1 MIDYLI
7 PLFIF
12 IVTIITIKIEYFSE
26 REYEFIPNNS
36 TLLKIIIVS
45 SFIVFIGSVIKEYSD
60 NQDKES
66 RSAQIESLTVEVN
79 DLKERLEL
87 KTEKLNNTLI
97 KIDLNKRNR
106 EKNIRDANKLRIMK
120 IFNSEMFMN
129 MEILEIVK
137 EDSDTTRLLGFL
149 YKRKYLSIS
158 GIGELTSSDLNL
170 SLDSYQSLLRLE
182 TILKDINTILEGA
195 SDDVMRAGT
204 GGFNRMSIASQK
216 AKYAISLY
224 KTIIQ
229 EL

>member
-60 NQDKES
+60 NQDKEN

-216 AKYAISLY
+216 AKDAISLY

>member
-60 NQDKES
+60 NQDKEN

-87 KTEKLNNTLI
+87 KTEKLNNKLI

-106 EKNIRDANKLRIMK
+106 EK
-120 IFNSEMFMN
+120 
-129 MEILEIVK
+129 ILEM
-137 EDSDTTRLLGFL
+137 
-149 YKRKYLSIS
+149 
-158 GIGELTSSDLNL
+158 
-170 SLDSYQSLLRLE
+170 Q
-182 TILKDINTILEGA
+182 INFVL
-195 SDDVMRAGT
+195 
-204 GGFNRMSIASQK
+204 
-216 AKYAISLY
+216 
-224 KTIIQ
+224 
-229 EL
+229 